1 MRAVIRSSHVHISGR
16 SGRNG
21 AITGSECSLE
31 SLRAIART
39 LAARKQNTRLRGIE
53 PNGATRGNKLNGC
66 EGGLTSRA
74 SAPRWM
80 SCSVSVRPSMNACT
94 IPSLSDL

>member
-1 MRAVIRSSHVHISGR
+1 MRAVIRSSHVHISGW

-39 LAARKQNTRLRGIE
+39 
-53 PNGATRGNKLNGC
+53 
-66 EGGLTSRA
+66 
-74 SAPRWM
+74 
-80 SCSVSVRPSMNACT
+80 
-94 IPSLSDL
+94 